1 VPVGD
6 DGGAVPG
13 AVAVVGEGELV
24 GVVDGVAERECR
36 AGAVDD
42 LEAGPLDDDADGDG
56 AGRAAGVRLRLA
68 AGDVVR
74 AAGRSAAGVG
84 RRTR

>member
-13 AVAVVGEGELV
+13 AVAVVGAGELV
-24 GVVDGVAERECR
+24 GLIDGVAERECR
-36 AGAVDD
+36 AGAVAD
-42 LEAGPLDDDADGDG
+42 LDAGALDGDG
-56 AGRAAGVRLRLA
+56 DGDGRAAGVRLGLA
-68 AGDVVR
+68 AGAVVG
-74 AAGRSAAGVG
+74 AAGCSAAGVG